1 MAFALFS
8 LIIPISLSYLIM
20 SAALNQSIPGP
31 RWALILLKFILAA
44 GLALGGTSCLF
55 FLWLV
60 VVGDPTATY
69 GRFEQAS
76 LGVSALA
83 WLAFLRS
90 GQQTTDKSLPLSHR
104 AYRGL
109 YRVLLVVF
117 CYLLSTRLVRFVLL
131 SLNSPF
137 GEVDATHIW
146 TLRAR
151 VLFSGGDSWRELLSQ
166 VAVQTS
172 CPDYPLLLPATIA
185 RLWTYWSEDS
195 QVVPAAVACF
205 FTFAIIGLGLAA
217 LTILRTRS
225 QGLLAGIVLAGT
237 AFLIAHGATQYADVP
252 LAFYFMATFVF
263 CCLYDKTEARRPSLL
278 ILAGLMAGLAAWTKN
293 EGGLFAL
300 VVVLVRLVALTP
312 LNGWR
317 IALRQLLT
325 FSAGLAPLALLL
337 LFFKTQVAPATVLV
351 VSQGVS
357 VIWAKLANV
366 SSYMEVGRAI
376 ASKIL
381 RVGHPGLTLF
391 AVYWWLVGRAP
402 ARDGITLARTPAIVV
417 FVMLLSYCFVFVIT
431 PFNSVA
437 YQLATSL
444 DRLWLHLWPSAVLF
458 FFLWVQTPEEAMGQE
473 NLLAK

>member
-20 SAALNQSIPGP
+20 SAALNHSISGP

-44 GLALGGTSCLF
+44 GLALGGTSCLL
-55 FLWLV
+55 FLWLA
-60 VVGDPTATY
+60 VVGGAVAAY
-69 GRFEQAS
+69 GPYEQVL
-76 LGVSALA
+76 LGISVLM
-83 WLAFLRS
+83 WLAFLVFGRRA
-90 GQQTTDKSLPLSHR
+90 THKFFSLPDTTNQKLCK
-104 AYRGL
+104 
-109 YRVLLVVF
+109 VFLVIF
-117 CYLLSTRLVRFVLL
+117 CYIVATSIVRFVSL

-151 VLFSGGDSWRELLSQ
+151 FLFLGGNDWRDLFTRVLLSSN
-166 VAVQTS
+166 T
-172 CPDYPLLLPATIA
+172 PDYPLLLPLTIA
-185 RLWTYWSEDS
+185 RFWIYWGEDS
-195 QVVPAAVACF
+195 QIIPAVVAGF

-237 AFLIAHGATQYADVP
+237 SFLIAHGATQYADVP
-252 LAFYFMATFVF
+252 LAFYFMATLVF

-312 LNGWR
+312 LSGWR

-325 FSAGLAPLALLL
+325 FSAGLAPLALFL
-337 LFFKTQVAPATVLV
+337 LFFKTQVALATTPII
-351 VSQGVS
+351 SQGVS
-357 VIWAKLANV
+357 VIWAKLPNV

-376 ASKIL
+376 VSKTL
-381 RVGHPGLTLF
+381 RVGHPGLALF

-402 ARDGITLARTPAIVV
+402 ARGGITLAKTPAIVV
-417 FVMLLSYCFVFVIT
+417 SVMLLSYCFIFVIT

-444 DRLWLHLWPSAVLF
+444 DRLWLQLWPSAVLF